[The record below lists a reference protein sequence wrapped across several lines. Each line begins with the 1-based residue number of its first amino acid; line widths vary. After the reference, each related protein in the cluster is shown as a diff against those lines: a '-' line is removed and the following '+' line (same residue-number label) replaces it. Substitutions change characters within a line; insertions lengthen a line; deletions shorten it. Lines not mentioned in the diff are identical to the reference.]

1 MAARVH
7 KIRRT
12 TTTHMHT
19 RVYSTDPKRFSY
31 YYFILQRFGTA
42 FNAAILIWRRKI
54 NWYGF
59 LRHCGAHSA
68 ACLIVFICAWALMG
82 HNTDRL
88 GTGVAFARIP
98 TSAGVITAQTHT
110 HGRAALSLSVP
121 AAAPRCCLRHKKVS
135 NSPRDRSILS
145 GCLARRLHSFAA
157 LFAPLPLIAF
167 ITDKI
172 HKWLK
177 NRREGG
183 QKL

>member
-7 KIRRT
+7 KILRT

-31 YYFILQRFGTA
+31 YYFILRFGTA
-42 FNAAILIWRRKI
+42 FNAAILILRRKI

-98 TSAGVITAQTHT
+98 ASAGVITAQTHT
-110 HGRAALSLSVP
+110 RQGRRSLSL
-121 AAAPRCCLRHKKVS
+121 C
-135 NSPRDRSILS
+135 
-145 GCLARRLHSFAA
+145 
-157 LFAPLPLIAF
+157 LPLLPGVVFAI
-167 ITDKI
+167 K
-172 HKWLK
+172 K
-177 NRREGG
+177 
-183 QKL
+183 